1 MTPAKGRQQR
11 DLGCETLVSRRP
23 KRREMESQEV
33 EGDSITKGK
42 RRTVSAPTSA
52 ALASVAQAGL
62 EEAALQAGLH
72 AGLQRAAQ
80 PSALRLPGLPSKQQ
94 ELRLVLNEDG
104 ELVPALPMVEA
115 EAAAAAQEVAAKA
128 PRRAAY
134 RREGGARFKER
145 CFGKD
150 GARCGRMKTSD
161 SRRKEQR
168 LELLQKKRLDSVGFP
183 LLELPE
189 EMQLLVAAHVVS
201 SPRDRAAL
209 CVAIPPLGRKASKQI
224 PAYTGP
230 LMSLGKRVLSSEL
243 HLHTAHIPPHLCLAD
258 RAAAQHA
265 LAAHCA
271 VSEAEVRRYVRKF
284 APSEAAHPSLALNEY
299 AQLNAIAAPSARVR
313 CVTEGS
319 NLEWRLESGALLRSW
334 KPLEGMTNLRR
345 NRAAPGM
352 HHYVGAAG
360 AERLVSLVFADG
372 DVLDFRGE
380 RGAEVLW
387 QRRSSGGF
395 YKNIDIPGWWGRG
408 LWHPNTYSSAWD
420 LMMATLPYATC
431 THCLIDP
438 LRDDPLRSIYL
449 PGHPFL
455 HPTYLLRIHHHH
467 TFIVN
472 GCPVV

>member
-1 MTPAKGRQQR
+1 M
-11 DLGCETLVSRRP
+11 
-23 KRREMESQEV
+23 V
-33 EGDSITKGK
+33 E
-42 RRTVSAPTSA
+42 A
-52 ALASVAQAGL
+52 
-62 EEAALQAGLH
+62 EA
-72 AGLQRAAQ
+72 
-80 PSALRLPGLPSKQQ
+80 
-94 ELRLVLNEDG
+94 
-104 ELVPALPMVEA
+104 EA
-115 EAAAAAQEVAAKA
+115 EAAAAAQEVVAKA

-145 CFGKD
+145 CFDKD

-455 HPTYLLRIHHHH
+455 HPTYLLRIHH
-467 TFIVN
+467 T
-472 GCPVV
+472 